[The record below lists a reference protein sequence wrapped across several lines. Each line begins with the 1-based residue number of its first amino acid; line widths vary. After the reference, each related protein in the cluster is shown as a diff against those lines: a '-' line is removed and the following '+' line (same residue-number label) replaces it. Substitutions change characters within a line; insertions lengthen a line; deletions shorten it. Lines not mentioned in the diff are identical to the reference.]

1 MPWLYSYM
9 LLVSLIFAGNCLKA
23 AFRNIFKM
31 SWNDY
36 IDNLIA
42 QSKGCSGKANI
53 DKACIIGL
61 ENGNTWTTQETPHV
75 LRLTPEEG
83 RIIAQC
89 FRKKDFTGFSRDV
102 HVEDEGYI
110 FIRDIDNK
118 MVLAR
123 RGKGGITMQASK
135 RAVVIAHTR
144 EGGQQGITN
153 KAVAVIADYLESVNM

>member
-1 MPWLYSYM
+1 
-9 LLVSLIFAGNCLKA
+9 
-23 AFRNIFKM
+23 M

-42 QSKGCSGKANI
+42 QSKGSSGEANI

-61 ENGNTWTTQETPHV
+61 ERGNMWTTQENPHV

-83 RIIAQC
+83 MIIAEC
-89 FRKKDFTGFSRDV
+89 FRKKDFTGFSTDIR
-102 HVEDEGYI
+102 VENKGYI
-110 FIRDIDNK
+110 FLRDIDNK

-123 RGKGGITMQASK
+123 RITMQASK
-135 RAVVIAHTR
+135 SAVVIARTR

-153 KAVAVIADYLESVNM
+153 IAVAKIAYYLESVNM

>member
-1 MPWLYSYM
+1 
-9 LLVSLIFAGNCLKA
+9 
-23 AFRNIFKM
+23 M

-42 QSKGCSGKANI
+42 QSKGSSGETNI

-61 ENGNTWTTQETPHV
+61 ENGNMWTTQENPHV

-83 RIIAQC
+83 MIIAEC
-89 FRKKDFTGFSRDV
+89 FRKKDFTGFSTDIR
-102 HVEDEGYI
+102 VENEGYI
-110 FIRDIDNK
+110 FLRDIDNK

-123 RGKGGITMQASK
+123 RITMQASK
-135 RAVVIAHTR
+135 RAVVIARTR

-153 KAVAVIADYLESVNM
+153 IAVAKIAYYLESVNM

>member
-1 MPWLYSYM
+1 MV
-9 LLVSLIFAGNCLKA
+9 LVILIFWGNCLTA
-23 AFRNIFKM
+23 AFRSIFKM

-42 QSKGCSGKANI
+42 QSKGSSGEANI

-61 ENGNTWTTQETPHV
+61 ERGNMWTTQENPHV

-83 RIIAQC
+83 MIIAEC
-89 FRKKDFTGFSRDV
+89 FRKKDFTGFSTDIR
-102 HVEDEGYI
+102 VENKGYI
-110 FIRDIDNK
+110 FLRDIDNK

-123 RGKGGITMQASK
+123 RITMQASK
-135 RAVVIAHTR
+135 SAVVIARTR

-153 KAVAVIADYLESVNM
+153 IAVAKIAYYLESVNM

>member
-1 MPWLYSYM
+1 MV
-9 LLVSLIFAGNCLKA
+9 LVILIFWGNCLTA
-23 AFRNIFKM
+23 AFRSIFKM

-42 QSKGCSGKANI
+42 QSKGSSGEANI

-61 ENGNTWTTQETPHV
+61 EKGNMWTTQENPHV

-83 RIIAQC
+83 MIIAEC
-89 FRKKDFTGFSRDV
+89 FRKKDFTGFSTDIR
-102 HVEDEGYI
+102 VENKGYI
-110 FIRDIDNK
+110 FLRDIDDK

-123 RGKGGITMQASK
+123 RITMQASK
-135 RAVVIAHTR
+135 SAVVIARTR

-153 KAVAVIADYLESVNM
+153 IAVAKIAYYLESVNM